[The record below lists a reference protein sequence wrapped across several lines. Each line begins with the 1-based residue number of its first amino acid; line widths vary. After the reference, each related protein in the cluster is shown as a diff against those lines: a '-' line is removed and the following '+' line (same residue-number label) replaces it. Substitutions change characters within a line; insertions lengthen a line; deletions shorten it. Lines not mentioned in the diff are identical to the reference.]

1 MQAGACTVQ
10 PGGKKTVV
18 AASTH
23 HVVRVTV
30 RVSAVTY
37 HRSID
42 VTLPTASTFAEVL
55 PELARLVELPEIG
68 RPWEF
73 TTAGGAPLDPHT
85 PLHHMRVRDGQ
96 VLALRPEEEVDPP
109 VVRDAAESLAAVS
122 ADGGPRAGIDTASSL
137 AGIVA
142 VGFLVA
148 ALTNPVIGVGAAA
161 VVALAIGVISRS
173 RAVFPAGAVLAGIA
187 CGTWAGGEEAIAWP
201 LNSSAALGVVAASAT
216 VAVLVG
222 GGAVLGFAGT
232 RCGTAVLTVSALSA
246 GGALGS
252 WLPSPHAPA
261 ATVVLVGLTAVMLTP
276 AVATRGA
283 GLRIPR
289 VPTAGQEFSIA
300 DDYQDDVDLR
310 TQKARGITDGLGIG
324 TAVCMI
330 PALIT
335 IAIAG
340 GAWIFAFC
348 LCVAGALIVHASR
361 HHSTAPRL
369 SLALSAMTAVTCAV
383 IAVAQMD
390 SPHPALLVLAGV
402 LAVAAASATIW
413 ARFVP
418 DLEPT
423 TLVWLERAEAA
434 AIIAVLP
441 LAVYLTGFFTL
452 IRGL

>member
-1 MQAGACTVQ
+1 M
-10 PGGKKTVV
+10 V

-37 HRSID
+37 HHSID
-42 VTLPTASTFAEVL
+42 VTLPTASTFAEIL
-55 PELARLVELPEIG
+55 PELARLIDLPEIG

-85 PLHHMRVRDGQ
+85 PLHNMRVRDGQ
-96 VLALRPEEEVDPP
+96 VLALRPEEHVDPP
-109 VVRDAAESLAAVS
+109 VVRDAAESLAAAS
-122 ADGGPRAGIDTASSL
+122 AGEGPRAGIDTVSSL
-137 AGIVA
+137 AGIIA
-142 VGFLVA
+142 AGLLVA
-148 ALTNPVIGVGAAA
+148 ALTNLVIGIGAAA
-161 VVALAIGVISRS
+161 LVALSIGAISRS
-173 RAVFPAGAVLAGIA
+173 QTVFPAGAVLAGVA
-187 CGTWAGGEEAIAWP
+187 CGTWAGGEEALAWP
-201 LNSSAALGVVAASAT
+201 INSSAALGVIAASAT
-216 VAVLVG
+216 VAVLIG
-222 GGAVLGFAGT
+222 GGAVLRLVGT
-232 RCGTAVLTVSALSA
+232 RCGTALLTVSALSA

-261 ATVVLVGLTAVMLTP
+261 ATVVLLGLTVVMLTP

-310 TQKARGITDGLGIG
+310 TRQARAITDGLGVG

-330 PALIT
+330 PALVS
-335 IAIAG
+335 IAAVG
-340 GAWIFAFC
+340 GGWIFAFC

-369 SLALSAMTAVTCAV
+369 SLALSAVTAVACAV
-383 IAVAQMD
+383 AAVARMGAA
-390 SPHPALLVLAGV
+390 HPALLVLAGI
-402 LAVAAASATIW
+402 VALTAASATIW
-413 ARFVP
+413 ARYVP

-434 AIIAVLP
+434 AIIAVMP

>member
-1 MQAGACTVQ
+1 M
-10 PGGKKTVV
+10 V

-55 PELARLVELPEIG
+55 PELARLIDLPEIG
-68 RPWEF
+68 RSWEF

-85 PLHHMRVRDGQ
+85 PLHSMRVRDGQ
-96 VLALRPEEEVDPP
+96 VLALRPEEQVEPP
-109 VVRDAAESLAAVS
+109 VVRDAAESLAAAS
-122 ADGGPRAGIDTASSL
+122 AAGGPRAGIDTASSF
-137 AGIVA
+137 AGLIA
-142 VGFLVA
+142 AGLLVS
-148 ALTNPVIGVGAAA
+148 ALTGPVIGLAAA
-161 VVALAIGVISRS
+161 SLLSLAVGVISRS
-173 RAVFPAGAVLAGIA
+173 RAVFPAGAVLAGVT
-187 CGTWAGGEEAIAWP
+187 CGAWAGGEEALAWP
-201 LNSSAALGVVAASAT
+201 LNSSAALGVIAASAT
-216 VAVLVG
+216 VAVLIG
-222 GGAVLGFAGT
+222 GGAVLGLVGT
-232 RCGTAVLTVSALSA
+232 RCGTALLTVSALSA

-252 WLPSPHAPA
+252 WLPSPQAPV
-261 ATVVLVGLTAVMLTP
+261 ATVVLLGLTAVMLMP

-300 DDYQDDVDLR
+300 DDYQDDVDVR
-310 TQKARGITDGLGIG
+310 ARQARAITDGLGIG
-324 TAVCMI
+324 TAACMI
-330 PALIT
+330 PALVT
-335 IAIAG
+335 VAVAG
-340 GAWIFAFC
+340 GGWIFAFC

-369 SLALSAMTAVTCAV
+369 SLAFSAVTAVACAV
-383 IAVAQMD
+383 AAVARMD
-390 SPHPALLVLAGV
+390 APHPALLVLAGV
-402 LAVAAASATIW
+402 VALAAASATIW
-413 ARFVP
+413 ARYVP
-418 DLEPT
+418 GLEPT

-434 AIIAVLP
+434 AIIAVMP